1 VFNIKRIGF
10 IMLWPLHICA
20 NILPVFTSICQY
32 LPAFTSFY
40 QLLPAFTSIYQY
52 VPAFTSIYQY
62 NTGNH
67 QWIYQHLPVQRPP
80 WLGMKRSQELF
91 FWTGRAGVKNWTKN
105 RQQRKMHNWL
115 VV

>member
-40 QLLPAFTSIYQY
+40 QHLPAFTSMYQHL
-52 VPAFTSIYQY
+52 PAFTNIILVIISGFTSIYQS
-62 NTGNH
+62 N
-67 QWIYQHLPVQRPP
+67 
-80 WLGMKRSQELF
+80 
-91 FWTGRAGVKNWTKN
+91 GRRGLA
-105 RQQRKMHNWL
+105 
-115 VV
+115 